1 MQYEAAKPKGVS
13 RNEDAPKQEPMRGSD
28 SQVRRNPSTDQKKVR
43 RQMAKKS
50 AYDIF
55 FANSKIAVRGS
66 CINCGTN
73 MLVPEDSSFPKC
85 DNCTKNDP
93 AVGTPDRPY
102 DREKDPG
109 FTGSRKTAFE
119 KLVEC
124 PDCSYKGR
132 YEEFDNGWND
142 VCPKC
147 GELFTVTASSRAQP
161 TNRKTAEN
169 ENPWRPKLPTWTQI
183 HGLQHG
189 ESVQFIGPDGVEHNI
204 SYHEHVPDN
213 DFGNKAYGYKAGV
226 FTVEGP
232 KGTQYH
238 RVSPFQEHET
248 SQKRYA
254 ADDVYHTMMRNFRGP
269 QIEASRKTA
278 ADTQPGLE
286 NHLTYEHGFDFDP
299 RDMQASNWI
308 DFLRD
313 LHVHDHEGLS
323 DHDHGVG
330 PDDENAVRFYTASRK
345 TASLDPEDCVWCK
358 RPGHNNGEHK
368 KTPDPNCDMC
378 QYKAHNNGEHEDTQD
393 ANCYACHGDA
403 HKNGEHDETPNSKCD
418 WCQLDTHENGHSEI
432 NTTGSRKKA
441 SENTCKAPNCNKPT
455 VPGPYGYDNY
465 CLDCGA
471 DDFGYKH
478 EDGRNLCMPCGED
491 YQWHRLKD
499 EPGSWIDRAEL
510 DDMEVEEGKPIK
522 CEDCG
527 DNLRGP
533 DTGPNPL
540 LTQASNKNATLIPT
554 QVQNLT
560 PQDYILHPITQGNE
574 KIRRARS
581 FETRGDEAYVETDS
595 GTSSP
600 VKRNQTIVRNPYNMS
615 QIELPSTGIPGGN
628 SNVIPFG
635 RQHDPIANKPS
646 AKESKCPR
654 DGTMMTLQKGGNTYK
669 CSTCG
674 LVETVRGAGGLNFS
688 DAPSVNKAAIKN
700 NRRTASAIAQ
710 RARQVLDLEE
720 NQ

>member
-73 MLVPEDSSFPKC
+73 MVVPEDSSFPKC

-93 AVGTPDRPY
+93 AIGTPDRPY

-109 FTGSRKTAFE
+109 FTGSRRTANRGDRN
-119 KLVEC
+119 LGYG
-124 PDCSYKGR
+124 D
-132 YEEFDNGWND
+132 FDGPEDDDDDDDKERDEDHLEYNPLDEIERW
-142 VCPKC
+142 
-147 GELFTVTASSRAQP
+147 ERRAS
-161 TNRKTAEN
+161 RKTAES
-169 ENPWRPKLPTWTQI
+169 ENPWWAEQREMI

-189 ESVQFIGPDGVEHNI
+189 ESMQFIRPDGVEHNI

-232 KGTQYH
+232 KGTEYH

-248 SQKRYA
+248 SQKAYA
-254 ADDVYHTMMRNFRGP
+254 ADNAYHTIMRNYRGP
-269 QIEASRKTA
+269 QTNASRKIA
-278 ADTQPGLE
+278 GL
-286 NHLTYEHGFDFDP
+286 ND
-299 RDMQASNWI
+299 I
-308 DFLRD
+308 
-313 LHVHDHEGLS
+313 
-323 DHDHGVG
+323 VG
-330 PDDENAVRFYTASRK
+330 RTDNS
-345 TASLDPEDCVWCK
+345 
-358 RPGHNNGEHK
+358 G
-368 KTPDPNCDMC
+368 DPNCLHCAYDKGNADYFEGS
-378 QYKAHNNGEHEDTQD
+378 QPISREDLADYKTDWDDEYGISQTPAGV
-393 ANCYACHGDA
+393 NCATCGDDIEEA
-403 HKNGEHDETPNSKCD
+403 ADKAFKLRAPRKTPNNK
-418 WCQLDTHENGHSEI
+418 
-432 NTTGSRKKA
+432 TTS
-441 SENTCKAPNCNKPT
+441 
-455 VPGPYGYDNY
+455 
-465 CLDCGA
+465 
-471 DDFGYKH
+471 
-478 EDGRNLCMPCGED
+478 
-491 YQWHRLKD
+491 
-499 EPGSWIDRAEL
+499 
-510 DDMEVEEGKPIK
+510 
-522 CEDCG
+522 
-527 DNLRGP
+527 
-533 DTGPNPL
+533 
-540 LTQASNKNATLIPT
+540 SNKNATLIPT

-574 KIRRARS
+574 KIRRTRS
-581 FETRGDEAYVETDS
+581 FETQGDEAYVDTDS

-600 VKRNQTIVRNPYNMS
+600 VKRNQTVVRNPYNMS

-635 RQHDPIANKPS
+635 RQHDPSANKPS

>member
-109 FTGSRKTAFE
+109 FTGSRKTASDKFLKGYAHDGEIYCTDCHGPETKECEGSCGSIASWDSTGPMGERCSACGKEVIAPWYSANRKDYFE
-119 KLVEC
+119 HYGHDDWYD
-124 PDCSYKGR
+124 PDLHVQS
-132 YEEFDNGWND
+132 
-142 VCPKC
+142 
-147 GELFTVTASSRAQP
+147 GEHTEAS
-161 TNRKTAEN
+161 RKTAEN
-169 ENPWRPKLPTWTQI
+169 ENPWWAKLPTWTQI

-189 ESVQFIGPDGVEHNI
+189 ESMQFIGPDGVEHNI

-254 ADDVYHTMMRNFRGP
+254 ADDVYHTMMRNFRG
-269 QIEASRKTA
+269 ARKT
-278 ADTQPGLE
+278 P
-286 NHLTYEHGFDFDP
+286 
-299 RDMQASNWI
+299 
-308 DFLRD
+308 
-313 LHVHDHEGLS
+313 
-323 DHDHGVG
+323 
-330 PDDENAVRFYTASRK
+330 
-345 TASLDPEDCVWCK
+345 
-358 RPGHNNGEHK
+358 NN
-368 KTPDPNCDMC
+368 
-378 QYKAHNNGEHEDTQD
+378 KAT
-393 ANCYACHGDA
+393 
-403 HKNGEHDETPNSKCD
+403 S
-418 WCQLDTHENGHSEI
+418 
-432 NTTGSRKKA
+432 
-441 SENTCKAPNCNKPT
+441 
-455 VPGPYGYDNY
+455 
-465 CLDCGA
+465 
-471 DDFGYKH
+471 
-478 EDGRNLCMPCGED
+478 
-491 YQWHRLKD
+491 
-499 EPGSWIDRAEL
+499 
-510 DDMEVEEGKPIK
+510 
-522 CEDCG
+522 
-527 DNLRGP
+527 
-533 DTGPNPL
+533 
-540 LTQASNKNATLIPT
+540 SNKNATLIPT

-574 KIRRARS
+574 KIRRTRS
-581 FETRGDEAYVETDS
+581 FETQSGEAYVDTDS

-600 VKRNQTIVRNPYNMS
+600 VKRNRTVVRNPYNMS

-635 RQHDPIANKPS
+635 RQHDPLANKPS
-646 AKESKCPR
+646 AEELKCPR
-654 DGTMMTLQKGGNTYK
+654 DGTMMTLQKGANDYK

-674 LVETVRGAGGLNFS
+674 FVEKVPGAGGLKFS